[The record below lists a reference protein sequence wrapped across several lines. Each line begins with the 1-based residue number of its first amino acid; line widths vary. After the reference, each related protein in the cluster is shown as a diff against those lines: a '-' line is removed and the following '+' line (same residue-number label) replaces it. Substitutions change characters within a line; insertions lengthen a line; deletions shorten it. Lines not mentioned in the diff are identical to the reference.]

1 MKEQKDPKV
10 PVTIPAGKPLQP
22 GLGGL
27 IYAFQM
33 LAEAGYSKEEQ
44 LTIVEDICSGK
55 EVTLMV
61 PEHMVG

>member
-1 MKEQKDPKV
+1 MSLR
-10 PVTIPAGKPLQP
+10 PVTLPAGKPLQP

-27 IYAFQM
+27 VYVFQM

-44 LTIVEDICSGK
+44 LTIVKDICSGK

-61 PEHMVG
+61 PEEWVGGV